1 MKISDNTKKVVITI
15 GPSDNPYV
23 EIYLPDKRTGE
34 KDRRKSHAFVANN
47 RRGGIV
53 DRRNSES

>member
-23 EIYLPDKRTGE
+23 KIYLPDKRSGV
-34 KDRRKSHAFVANN
+34 KDRRKSQAFIANN
-47 RRGGIV
+47 RRGGIL
-53 DRRNSES
+53 DRRVSES

>member
-1 MKISDNTKKVVITI
+1 MKLSDNTKKVVITI

-23 EIYLPDKRTGE
+23 KIYLPDKRSGE
-34 KDRRKSHAFVANN
+34 KDRRKSNAFVVKN
-47 RRGGIV
+47 RRGGIL